1 MNLNLN
7 ITLIRT
13 YRFLKIKW
21 RDEVKPECKVIFSV
35 KEFCERIRYFEK
47 VILGPVLPVPDN
59 ISDSYL
65 AYKYNPI

>member
-21 RDEVKPECKVIFSV
+21 RDEVKPECQVIFSV

-47 VILGPVLPVPDN
+47 VILGPVLPVPEN
-59 ISDSYL
+59 VSDSYL
-65 AYKYNPI
+65 VYKYNPI